1 MRALHPTEK
10 TVLGILQRVLPPG
23 PGHPGDLQELEM
35 QGLLNN
41 YEGKRG
47 CCQGTRVHSR
57 GLAAALRLLCS
68 PSHGGERAIVLLL
81 QEGAEL
87 IGSVLPSAIAQ
98 HSPTS
103 IVTVLGDDMG
113 LTEESLKVLK
123 EIDIPVIATSLGPM
137 QLLASQCITIVHHY
151 LDITMGPSDTQKPG
165 YDPQDPWL
173 DKMRPCVM
181 CYPEGLQ
188 SA

>member
-1 MRALHPTEK
+1 M
-10 TVLGILQRVLPPG
+10 LGILQRVLPPG
-23 PGHPGDLQELEM
+23 PGHEGDLQELQS
-35 QGLLNN
+35 QGLLNS

-47 CCQGTRVHSR
+47 CCQGTRVHPG
-57 GLAAALRLLCS
+57 GLAAALKLICS
-68 PSHGGERAIVLLL
+68 PSHSGPRPVVLLL

-87 IGSVLPSAIAQ
+87 IGSALPSAVSQ

-113 LTEESLKVLK
+113 LTEDSLSVLQ
-123 EIDIPVIATSLGPM
+123 ELEVPVIATSLGPM

-151 LDITMGPSDTQKPG
+151 LDITIGPSDTQKPG
-165 YDPQDPWL
+165 YDPNDPWL
-173 DKMRPCVM
+173 DKMRPCVL

-188 SA
+188 Q